1 LAARAIQDDIGIDNL
16 CYGCGPENPEG
27 LKIKSYWDGDETVCT
42 FMPRPSYMA
51 GPRHVL
57 NGGII
62 ATVID
67 CHCICTAV
75 AAVYK
80 SEGRPIGSD
89 PVVWCVTGSLQIDY
103 LRPTPIAAPVLLR
116 ARVESME
123 GKRTTVTCTLFSDGI
138 VRARGRAVA
147 VEVPSS
153 WRSPPPPTHS

>member
-1 LAARAIQDDIGIDNL
+1 MLRVPDLTANQKIEASAHESVIQKEAYGHSKRHGQNEPALAARAIQDDIGIDNL

-42 FMPRPSYMA
+42 FMPRPSFMA

-89 PVVWCVTGSLQIDY
+89 P
-103 LRPTPIAAPVLLR
+103 
-116 ARVESME
+116 
-123 GKRTTVTCTLFSDGI
+123 
-138 VRARGRAVA
+138 
-147 VEVPSS
+147 
-153 WRSPPPPTHS
+153 